1 MSALMNKL
9 FPLKGE
15 AASVSTSPRN
25 PINGDTSCGSFAE
38 PVVMRMS
45 FEVYTGKG
53 ENVVQE
59 GEADCGASGNVV
71 IRLARS
77 IQTGINHKLFFDNYF
92 TSPELQIYLAKQGK
106 GGGALCAGNA
116 VALLVF
122 GPVMP

>member
-1 MSALMNKL
+1 
-9 FPLKGE
+9 
-15 AASVSTSPRN
+15 
-25 PINGDTSCGSFAE
+25 
-38 PVVMRMS
+38 MRMS